1 MLAHI
6 PHSDNDF
13 NRLKEDDT
21 HTYSADTSYLLAD
34 ETAMGDMMNP
44 PNRLRE
50 ISDSSM
56 GDSQSPIRVTN
67 YTADMSA
74 PSLVQYDLDL
84 DQGNLTL
91 TFSEPVDVSTLD
103 VTGIALYGVQ
113 DGGQDDLESAVNLD
127 SMISLTSDSFSTSR
141 DHEVIQVA
149 IRGADLD
156 NIKLS
161 DDVGTGT
168 GYADTYLSIE
178 SGSVYDTATYDED
191 GTFRQNAVE
200 EVNYISAYSV
210 TNFTQDSTAPA
221 LTSFELDMDAGEL
234 ILNFDE
240 PVRASTLNAS
250 RCEILSTGDYN
261 ETNKVDQ
268 VLRKHQL
275 KQVYFFLR
283 LLCSTNLQDA

>member
-149 IRGADLD
+149 IRG
-156 NIKLS
+156 
-161 DDVGTGT
+161 
-168 GYADTYLSIE
+168 
-178 SGSVYDTATYDED
+178 
-191 GTFRQNAVE
+191 
-200 EVNYISAYSV
+200 
-210 TNFTQDSTAPA
+210 
-221 LTSFELDMDAGEL
+221 
-234 ILNFDE
+234 
-240 PVRASTLNAS
+240 
-250 RCEILSTGDYN
+250 
-261 ETNKVDQ
+261 
-268 VLRKHQL
+268 
-275 KQVYFFLR
+275 
-283 LLCSTNLQDA
+283 